1 MPSSDS
7 GRRGRRSAPP
17 LPTKGNGRFRRKWL
31 ISSQN
36 VGKNRIISHFVASK
50 NVISIRPRL
59 RQGHG
64 GPGGI
69 TGLPCGAISCM
80 VPGYGYAMKKSATI
94 KHKMP
99 DTRTTTDTDNDGTE
113 PGEAPAPEILTPE
126 QLDDLKARAARADEN
141 WERVLRTTADFENY
155 KKRAARERE
164 EATKFANESLIKK
177 LVTVLDNFDMAL
189 AAAGTQPPE
198 ASQSLQTG
206 VAMIHQQ
213 LRNVL
218 QEAGLEE
225 VDAAGKKFDP
235 NWHEAVSQQDSAEV
249 PEGQVLQQL
258 RKGYK
263 LRDRL
268 IRPATVVV
276 ARKPAG

>member
-1 MPSSDS
+1 
-7 GRRGRRSAPP
+7 
-17 LPTKGNGRFRRKWL
+17 
-31 ISSQN
+31 
-36 VGKNRIISHFVASK
+36 
-50 NVISIRPRL
+50 
-59 RQGHG
+59 
-64 GPGGI
+64 
-69 TGLPCGAISCM
+69 
-80 VPGYGYAMKKSATI
+80 MKKSAA
-94 KHKMP
+94 KNHKMP
-99 DTRTTTDTDNDGTE
+99 DTRTTTDMDNAGTE

-126 QLDDLKARAARADEN
+126 QLDDLKSRAAKAEEN

-189 AAAGTQPPE
+189 AAAGTQPAE

-218 QEAGLEE
+218 QESGLEE

-276 ARKPAG
+276 ARKPVE